1 MAHFAE
7 QLANKTKKPASTKKM
22 DARFVMLSELREIFE
37 KEQAERAKKECTEAL
52 KRADKE
58 AEDMARTT

>member
-1 MAHFAE
+1 
-7 QLANKTKKPASTKKM
+7 M